1 MFSSMIAI
9 GFGLFLLTGAYFGS
23 KAGSKISLWMGLVSG
38 FLVFVAAGISQSQ
51 YQTGWMILKGVSV
64 LLSCVFLAR
73 LLKTKKFMPSGMLL
87 AITVLF
93 FIFSLSR

>member
-23 KAGSKISLWMGLVSG
+23 KAGSKISLWMGLASA
-38 FLVFVAAGISQSQ
+38 FLVFGAVWITQSQ
-51 YQTGWMILKGVSV
+51 YQTGWMILKGVS
-64 LLSCVFLAR
+64 LLLTCVFLTR

-87 AITVLF
+87 TLTVLF